1 MTMTTFNKPV
11 ITLML
16 GLAALSAGAQSVY
29 RCGNVYSPSSC
40 PQARVV
46 EVDDMRSE
54 AQRSDAQ
61 LLAANDKR
69 LGNELQ
75 RQRLARDAAEKS
87 AAKPPAHAKPAKRA
101 HATKIRWF
109 KP

>member
-1 MTMTTFNKPV
+1 MTTMISKPV
-11 ITLML
+11 VSLML
-16 GLAALSAGAQSVY
+16 GLAALGAGAQSVY
-29 RCGNVYSPSSC
+29 RCGNAYSPSSC
-40 PQARVV
+40 PQARLV
-46 EVDDMRSE
+46 EVDDGRSE

-75 RQRLARDAAEKS
+75 RERLARDAAEKS
-87 AAKPPAHAKPAKRA
+87 AAKAPAQAKPAKRA
-101 HATKIRWF
+101 RATKIRWF

>member
-1 MTMTTFNKPV
+1 MTMMISKPLV
-11 ITLML
+11 ALML

-29 RCGNVYSPSSC
+29 RCGNAYSESSC
-40 PQARVV
+40 LQARVV
-46 EVDDMRSE
+46 EVGDGRSE
-54 AQRSDAQ
+54 AQRSEAQ

-75 RQRLARDAAEKS
+75 RERLARDATGKS

-101 HATKIRWF
+101 RATKIRWF

>member
-1 MTMTTFNKPV
+1 MTTMISKPV
-11 ITLML
+11 VALML
-16 GLAALSAGAQSVY
+16 SLAALSAGAQSVY
-29 RCGNVYSPSSC
+29 RCGNVYSESSC

-46 EVDDMRSE
+46 EVDDGRSE

-75 RQRLARDAAEKS
+75 RERLTRNAAEKS
-87 AAKPPAHAKPAKRA
+87 ASKAPAHAKPAKRA
-101 HATKIRWF
+101 RATKIRWF

>member
-1 MTMTTFNKPV
+1 MTTTISKPV
-11 ITLML
+11 VALML

-29 RCGNVYSPSSC
+29 RCGNVYSSSSC

-46 EVDDMRSE
+46 EVDDRRSE

-75 RQRLARDAAEKS
+75 RERLARDAAGKS
-87 AAKPPAHAKPAKRA
+87 AAKAPAHAKPAKRA
-101 HATKIRWF
+101 RATKIRWL

>member
-1 MTMTTFNKPV
+1 MTMMINKPV
-11 ITLML
+11 VALML
-16 GLAALSAGAQSVY
+16 GLAAMSAGAQSVY
-29 RCGNVYSPSSC
+29 RCGSVYSPSSC

-75 RQRLARDAAEKS
+75 RERQTRDATEKS
-87 AAKPPAHAKPAKRA
+87 AAKAPAHAKPAKRA
-101 HATKIRWF
+101 RATKIRWF

>member
-1 MTMTTFNKPV
+1 MTTMINKLV
-11 ITLML
+11 AALTL
-16 GLAALSAGAQSVY
+16 GLAVLSASAQSVY
-29 RCGNVYSPSSC
+29 RCGNVYSQSSC
-40 PQARVV
+40 PHARVV

-75 RQRLARDAAEKS
+75 RERLARDAAEKS

-101 HATKIRWF
+101 RATKIRWF